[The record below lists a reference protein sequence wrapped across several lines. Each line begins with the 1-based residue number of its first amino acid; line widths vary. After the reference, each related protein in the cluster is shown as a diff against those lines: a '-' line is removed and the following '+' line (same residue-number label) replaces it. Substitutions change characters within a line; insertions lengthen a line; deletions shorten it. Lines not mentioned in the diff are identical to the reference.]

1 MNGSGNGRADSAP
14 GDHDET
20 NPQPGY
26 TEQDGAVVLE
36 SGISAVRFDPA
47 HGGRLARWQWRAVAP
62 PDRLNPATRND
73 PPRPYD
79 LVDPSGGALVDH
91 FIPLGSKPDEFAVG
105 THQEYGDFFDTPY
118 DPQVIDLGG
127 EIRLGLSRDGEIRAG
142 KRSAGVRVIK
152 SVAVR
157 PGAGDIVGHYR
168 LISESSRPLQI
179 LFAIEYNLYPP
190 GAAEHPDTA
199 RDAFYLVDGERP
211 TGSSVGS
218 SGVSPG
224 ATSLALGNPSREMA
238 LQLGWDRECD
248 LWRLPSQSS
257 NTARLLAVW
266 RLQLP
271 PGDNW
276 AMGLWLAPS

>member
-1 MNGSGNGRADSAP
+1 MNGSGNGRAHT
-14 GDHDET
+14 DHEPT
-20 NPQPGY
+20 HTPLPGY
-26 TEQDGAVVLE
+26 AEHEGAITLE
-36 SGISAVRFDPA
+36 SGIATVRFDPA
-47 HGGRLARWQWRAVAP
+47 RGGRMTRWQWWAVAP

-79 LVDPSGGALVDH
+79 LVDPAHGALIDH
-91 FIPLGSKPDEFAVG
+91 FIPLGSKPEEFAAG
-105 THQEYGDFFDTPY
+105 THQEFGDFLDAPY

-127 EIRLGLSRDGEIRAG
+127 EIRLGMSRDGEIRAG

-157 PGAGDIVGHYR
+157 PGAGDVVGHYR
-168 LISESSRPLQI
+168 LISSSPRPLQI

-190 GAAEHPDTA
+190 GAAERPEAA
-199 RDAFYLVDGERP
+199 REAFYLVDGERP
-211 TGSSVGS
+211 DDSSIGSM
-218 SGVSPG
+218 GVSPA
-224 ATSLALGNPSREMA
+224 ATSLALGSPEREMA

-248 LWRLPSQSS
+248 LWRLPSLGGNS
-257 NTARLLAVW
+257 ARLLAVW

-276 AMGLWLAPS
+276 AMGLWLAPA

>member
-1 MNGSGNGRADSAP
+1 MNGSGNGRVDSAP
-14 GDHDET
+14 GNHDDPS
-20 NPQPGY
+20 PQPGY
-26 TEQDGAVVLE
+26 IEQEGVVALE
-36 SGISAVRFDPA
+36 SGVSAVRFDLA
-47 HGGRLARWQWRAVAP
+47 RGGRLVRWQWRAVAP

-73 PPRPYD
+73 PPRLYD

-91 FIPLGSKPDEFAVG
+91 FIPLGSKPEEFAAG
-105 THQEYGDFFDTPY
+105 THQEYGDFLDTHY
-118 DPQVIDLGG
+118 DSQVIDLGG

-152 SVAVR
+152 SLAVR
-157 PGAGDIVGHYR
+157 PGAGDLVGHYR
-168 LISESSRPLQI
+168 LISASARPLQI

-190 GAAEHPDTA
+190 GAAEQPDTA
-199 RDAFYLVDGERP
+199 RDSFYLVDGERP
-211 TGSSVGS
+211 DDSSVGS
-218 SGVSPG
+218 MGVSPA
-224 ATSLALGNPSREMA
+224 ATTLALGNPEREIA

-248 LWRLPSQSS
+248 LWRLPSPNS
-257 NTARLLAVW
+257 TVARLLAVW